1 MERRLGP
8 TGPSNRLW
16 VIRVLLS
23 GVAVF
28 FKREKKKIVA
38 AILYSVFFPDN
49 SEIPTTPWT

>member
-1 MERRLGP
+1 MEWRLGP

-38 AILYSVFFPDN
+38 TILYSVFFPDN
-49 SEIPTTPWT
+49 SEIPATPWT

>member
-28 FKREKKKIVA
+28 FKREKKKDCSRNFVLC
-38 AILYSVFFPDN
+38 ILP
-49 SEIPTTPWT
+49 